1 MLSCL
6 PILRGYTTDS
16 TFSHGFTLRDML
28 RRKLPVGFEQNADT
42 QQDHC
47 NQNNTYRNNYFQH
60 LCKGIFFIFCNQKSI
75 EDEKIFFKNVSYVR
89 NIFKRYS
96 NNFSLGEFVYFY
108 TLFAGI

>member
-16 TFSHGFTLRDML
+16 PFSHGFTLRDML

-42 QQDHC
+42 QQGHC

-75 EDEKIFFKNVSYVR
+75 EVDKNLLKNR
-89 NIFKRYS
+89 Q
-96 NNFSLGEFVYFY
+96 
-108 TLFAGI
+108 